1 MTAAAA
7 SDATIV
13 MRVRWVSRA
22 RRAAFD
28 VARMVLH
35 EDGEMVEPFEAEG
48 AEQMGEPIGAR
59 FERAI
64 ADGLARARHDDG
76 ELIRARDRVVTW
88 IHASPPW
95 GFHISRYS
103 PNARHTEA
111 ELSR

>member
-1 MTAAAA
+1 
-7 SDATIV
+7 
-13 MRVRWVSRA
+13 
-22 RRAAFD
+22 
-28 VARMVLH
+28 
-35 EDGEMVEPFEAEG
+35 MVEPFEAEG

-64 ADGLARARHDDG
+64 ADGLALAGHDDG
-76 ELIRARDRVVTW
+76 RLIRASDCEGTW

-103 PNARHTEA
+103 PNAHHTEA